1 FITDHVN
8 TNILS
13 FLNDLDLKHSSTM
26 NPSPPMARAADPY
39 QHGNIRMNLE
49 YSELWKSFHEIGTE
63 MVITKSGRRMFP
75 YCNISVSG
83 LMPYAK
89 YVIMVDMV
97 PVDSS
102 RYKWNNEQWEVAG
115 KAEPQPPCR
124 TYVHP
129 DSPALGSHW
138 MKQSISFLKLKL
150 TNNPLDQ
157 RGHIILHSMHRY
169 QPRFHVVQADDL
181 YSVRW
186 SVFQT
191 FTFPETTFTAVT
203 VYQNSKITKLKIDNN
218 PFAKGFREEGTH
230 GKRYGRRCLTSR
242 NWNSTIELSLFIPAS
257 FTQTDLPR
265 LPYDP
270 HREESEGLLLSKE
283 VPMAQDED
291 MSPWGGEQDPT
302 HSLHSEG
309 AMDYSNSEQ
318 LVPGQASYQPH
329 RIHEF
334 ERMPSPPSCTDGRFE
349 RHSFE
354 SRSTDMATVPEQEIS
369 RPLATAMSMGS
380 TQGRAMDF
388 SATHNIPACSKSRP
402 GVGSHP
408 LYGQYNTEQPLGHW
422 SGTLPGQYS
431 STAYPHPHHLMS
443 EHSLHPSGYRHSSV
457 TEWSQYSLYSY
468 SC

>member
-1 FITDHVN
+1 
-8 TNILS
+8 
-13 FLNDLDLKHSSTM
+13 
-26 NPSPPMARAADPY
+26 MARAADPY

-83 LMPYAK
+83 LVPYAK

-102 RYKWNNEQWEVAG
+102 RYKWNNEQWEMAG

-157 RGHIILHSMHRY
+157 RGHLILHSMHRY
-169 QPRFHVVQADDL
+169 QPRFHVMQADDL

-203 VYQNSKITKLKIDNN
+203 VYQNSKITKLKIDHN

-230 GKRYGRRCLTSR
+230 GKRHRAQKSQICPESSVKKLKTSDKEPEYRCFS
-242 NWNSTIELSLFIPAS
+242 
-257 FTQTDLPR
+257 DLPR

-283 VPMAQDED
+283 VPMAQDGN
-291 MSPWGGEQDPT
+291 MSPWGGEQDPA
-302 HSLHSEG
+302 HSLQSEG

-329 RIHEF
+329 HIHEF
-334 ERMPSPPSCTDGRFE
+334 ERMPSPTSCVDGQVD

-354 SRSTDMATVPEQEIS
+354 SRPSDMATVPEQEIS
-369 RPLATAMSMGS
+369 RPQSTMNMGS
-380 TQGRAMDF
+380 TQGRALDF
-388 SATHNIPACSKSRP
+388 SMTHNIPVGSKSRSS
-402 GVGSHP
+402 VSSHP
-408 LYGQYNTEQPLGHW
+408 LYGHYNTEQPLGHW
-422 SGTLPGQYS
+422 SGALPGQYS
-431 STAYPHPHHLMS
+431 SPAYPHPHHLMS
-443 EHSLHPSGYRHSSV
+443 EHSLHPSGYRHGNV
-457 TEWSQYSLYSY
+457 AEWSQYSLFPY

>member
-1 FITDHVN
+1 MQQM
-8 TNILS
+8 S
-13 FLNDLDLKHSSTM
+13 DLKH
-26 NPSPPMARAADPY
+26 PSAMAPSASMARAADPY
-39 QHGNIRMNLE
+39 QQRNIAMNLE

-83 LMPYAK
+83 LVPYAK

-138 MKQSISFLKLKL
+138 MKQPISFLKLKL

-186 SVFQT
+186 GVFQT
-191 FTFPETTFTAVT
+191 FTFPETSFTAVT
-203 VYQNSKITKLKIDNN
+203 VYQNSKITKLKIDHN

-230 GKRYGRRCLTSR
+230 GKRHRAQKSQMCPENSAKKLKLTSDKEPEPEFMTY
-242 NWNSTIELSLFIPAS
+242 S
-257 FTQTDLPR
+257 DMPR

-270 HREESEGLLLSKE
+270 HRDESEGMMLSKDL
-283 VPMAQDED
+283 PMAQDEH
-291 MSPWGGEQDPT
+291 MSPWGGEQDPAQ
-302 HSLHSEG
+302 SLHSEG
-309 AMDYSNSEQ
+309 VMDYTNSEQ

-334 ERMPSPPSCTDGRFE
+334 ERMPSPSSCVDGQVDRQ
-349 RHSFE
+349 SFE
-354 SRSTDMATVPEQEIS
+354 SRSADMATVPEQEIS
-369 RPLATAMSMGS
+369 RPLPTMSLGS
-380 TQGRAMDF
+380 PQCRSLDFTMTQ
-388 SATHNIPACSKSRP
+388 NIAGCSKGRP
-402 GVGSHP
+402 GLGAHP
-408 LYGQYNTEQPLGHW
+408 LYGHYNTEQPLTHW
-422 SGTLPGQYS
+422 SGALPGQYS
-431 STAYPHPHHLMS
+431 SPAYHHPHHLMS
-443 EHSLHPSGYRHSSV
+443 DHSLHPSGYHHSNMA
-457 TEWSQYSLYSY
+457 EWSQYSLFPY